1 VRKRGFDARQREEK
15 DEKNKQKQQHIWL
28 TGFVSVFYIWLTGLV
43 TK

>member
-28 TGFVSVFYIWLTGLV
+28 TGFVSVFNIWLTGLV
-43 TK
+43 IK

>member
-43 TK
+43 TN